1 MEQRTPEQQ
10 KELEDF
16 FGKEGSGNL
25 IVGQNLD
32 EKDKRP
38 ELSFFLYP
46 AGTQNPA
53 GEFRTVVREQMKKAK
68 TYAFVPDCGIE
79 LYSLPI
85 LSELLPPAPD
95 MSTKDYIRSVLLPYT
110 DEIGLM
116 PEASVCLRNLI
127 FAQEHGIPLEGGNL
141 PRLSDKQLNQLV
153 HYHTEQDE
161 LADKYGHNPVY
172 ELPVRAIETSK
183 GMLFFSNNELGQAGL
198 KNYYQNLTD
207 NYFSVHSEAGPVRQ
221 YYIDRISPDMRPY
234 IDAGYRK
241 DDRTGKYE
249 FAFSDQTV
257 YQRKDFDMRYWALEF
272 ETGMQPCSSE
282 FLLLAEHSGSRISA
296 HNQDVWRLLDLKE
309 HGYDKKAIQ
318 QLSFNYRHTFL
329 ELGRQIDNCI
339 NSGGMTDD
347 KNAGPSR
354 NLFDLIEEVQDKAAG
369 IIKNEYDIRG
379 HRSFERTMKDL
390 SYDPLVGDIRLS
402 YPVRQAA
409 WEGKCIYLPE
419 ISALNPDLHYICADK
434 VHEKLRISATPFS
447 RQIYR
452 EENGKIIS
460 FQPKN
465 EISPKKEKVS
475 NVKTVIEN
483 DLNKKRNMKKKNRNH
498 PKL

>member
-10 KELEDF
+10 KELEGF
-16 FGKEGSGNL
+16 FSREGSGNL
-25 IVGQNLD
+25 IVGHNLD
-32 EKDKRP
+32 EKDNRP

-46 AGTQNPA
+46 AGDQDPA
-53 GEFRTVVREQMKKAK
+53 GEYRKIVKEQMEKAG
-68 TYAFVPDCGIE
+68 TYAFVPDCSIE

-85 LSELLPPAPD
+85 LAELLPPAPD
-95 MSTKDYIRSVLLPYT
+95 MSTEDYIRSELLPYT
-110 DEIGLM
+110 DEIGLV

-141 PRLSDKQLNQLV
+141 PRLSGKQLNQLV

-172 ELPVRAIETSK
+172 ELPVRVIETSK

-241 DDRTGKYE
+241 DDSTGKYE
-249 FAFSDQTV
+249 FAFFDQAV
-257 YQRKDFDMRYWALEF
+257 YQRKDFNMKNWALEF
-272 ETGMQPCSSE
+272 ETGMQPCPSE

-296 HNQDVWRLLDLKE
+296 HNNDVWRLLVLKE
-309 HGYDKKAIQ
+309 HGYDKNAIQ
-318 QLSFNYRHTFL
+318 QLSSNYRYTFL

-339 NSGGMTDD
+339 NSGGMTDG
-347 KNAGPSR
+347 KNTGSSK
-354 NLFDLIEEVQDKAAG
+354 NLFDLIEEVQGKATD

-409 WEGKCIYLPE
+409 LEGKCIYLPE
-419 ISALNPDLHYICADK
+419 ITGSNPGLHYICADK
-434 VHEKLRISATPFS
+434 EHEKLRISATPFS

-452 EENGKIIS
+452 EENGKIVP

-465 EISPKKEKVS
+465 EISPKREKVS
-475 NVKTVIEN
+475 KA
-483 DLNKKRNMKKKNRNH
+483 KKSNG